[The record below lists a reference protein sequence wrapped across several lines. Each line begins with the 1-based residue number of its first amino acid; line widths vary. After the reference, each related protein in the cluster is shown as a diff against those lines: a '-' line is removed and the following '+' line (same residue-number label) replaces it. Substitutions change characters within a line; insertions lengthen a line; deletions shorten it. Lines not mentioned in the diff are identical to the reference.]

1 LQDRLKAVNIH
12 FDVPDFD
19 KNKETK
25 YALWRDQ
32 LDTLNVSGYD
42 TIMATSFGCPVIM
55 QYLCEKNIKLKRL
68 VLVAPSGLK
77 GNEYLEKVI
86 PEMTENVEKLRGL
99 IDEIIIPHSEDDDS
113 TSARFEYGKSLA
125 KRIGATFLPIN
136 GVGHK
141 F

>member
-1 LQDRLKAVNIH
+1 MNIQ

-25 YALWRDQ
+25 FALWRDQ
-32 LDTLNVSGYD
+32 LDTLNVSSYD

-86 PEMTENVEKLRGL
+86 PEMTEDIEKLR
-99 IDEIIIPHSEDDDS
+99 
-113 TSARFEYGKSLA
+113 
-125 KRIGATFLPIN
+125 
-136 GVGHK
+136 
-141 F
+141 

>member
-1 LQDRLKAVNIH
+1 MGIQ

-19 KNKETK
+19 KNKETT
-25 YALWRDQ
+25 YALWRKQ
-32 LDTLNVSGYD
+32 LDTLDVSSYD

-86 PEMTENVEKLRGL
+86 PEMTEDVEKLR
-99 IDEIIIPHSEDDDS
+99 
-113 TSARFEYGKSLA
+113 
-125 KRIGATFLPIN
+125 
-136 GVGHK
+136 
-141 F
+141 